1 MNDIYELKAKLLPET
16 EADGVVNPLFEKL
29 IERLD
34 AEQLDKEIEKSEHRC
49 ELTREMSIGY
59 DHNTII
65 EFMRAVPEFD
75 IMNGTVNIDS
85 ENPLAKVSKALARFK
100 NTNQFSLNLSTELVS
115 YDDEQG
121 RFDTLRR
128 CKALFDRFFDTY
140 TCVYD
145 TADVRRKAEED
156 NNYIGGETQTA
167 LKGMIRNITFALYG
181 ENIPTI
187 NYKDLFFIIVCFI
200 NLTYANHETFRR
212 YVLRIL
218 VVGLL
223 DHNVENIHKYICKPH
238 EFLALKEEEEL
249 YYGETEEVANL
260 KMVTRKTFVNKE
272 IDLALSNGAHNGLL
286 LAELVD
292 HELIKQGTDGV
303 IYRATAE
310 KNMVDILKSEDISLA
325 NGKTTGKL
333 GVNRLQDL
341 FKEFSIRPFR
351 EYREK
356 LKSDK
361 SFGGTAVTKFDGNY
375 FVAAQRA
382 HRRGMEPAEVLN
394 NVNEGLK
401 ELLEK
406 LSNEPG
412 KRHFK
417 DYFRAC
423 FYGDIN
429 KEDALKLNDLNNEII
444 ADMHNVKMASTWREG
459 MDRYIQLEQKLL
471 GYGLEE

>member
-1 MNDIYELKAKLLPET
+1 MNNIYEHKAKLMPET

-29 IERLD
+29 IERLES
-34 AEQLDKEIEKSEHRC
+34 EQLDKDIEKSEDRC
-49 ELTREMSIGY
+49 ELSKSISMEY
-59 DHNTII
+59 DSNTII
-65 EFMRAVPEFD
+65 EFMRTVPEFD

-128 CKALFDRFFDTY
+128 CKALYDRFFETY
-140 TCVYD
+140 INCYD
-145 TADVRRKAEED
+145 STETRRKAEAD
-156 NNYIGGETQTA
+156 NNYVVEEVQKA
-167 LKGMIRNITFALYG
+167 LKQMIRNISFALYG
-181 ENIPTI
+181 ENVAAISD
-187 NYKDLFFIIVCFI
+187 KDLFFITVCFI
-200 NLTYANHETFRR
+200 NLTYANYESFRR
-212 YVLRIL
+212 YVLRIF

-223 DHNVENIHKYICKPH
+223 NNDVRNIHLYICKPH

-249 YYGETEEVANL
+249 YYGDTEEVANL
-260 KMVTRKTFVNKE
+260 KMITRKTFVNKE

-286 LAELVD
+286 LAELID
-292 HELIKQGTDGV
+292 HDLIKQGTDGV

-310 KNMVDILKSEDISLA
+310 KNMVDILKEEDISLA

-341 FKEFSIRPFR
+341 FKEFSIKPFR

-356 LKSDK
+356 LKNDK
-361 SFGGTAVTKFDGNY
+361 SFGGTTVTKFDSNY

-382 HRRGMEPAEVLN
+382 HKNGVSASEVLTY
-394 NVNEGLK
+394 VNDGLK

-444 ADMHNVKMASTWREG
+444 ADMYDVKSTSTWREG
-459 MDRYIQLEQKLL
+459 MEKYAKLEQKLL